1 MVIWLLVVV
10 VVVSVFLATT
20 ILLLFHAKGGKPPL
34 PPGPPFIPLLGN
46 LLLLRHSVN
55 LQNIE
60 PVLRSLRARYGPV
73 ITLRVGSR
81 PFIFVADRALAH
93 RALVSHG
100 AIFSDRPVAVATAR
114 LFSADG
120 HIISTAPY
128 APLWRLLRRNLIAEI
143 LHPSYVKVFSSGRRW
158 VVGILADRLRAHPD
172 DPVMESFQF
181 AMFYLLVLMCFGE
194 KLDEEVIK
202 EIEISQH
209 EFLLYGSEITVL
221 SILPRISRFVF
232 RNRIKRAM
240 ELRRRRKE
248 VLLPLIRARRE
259 FKKRKSEQK
268 NDEEKE
274 RFLHSYV
281 DSLLEIR
288 IPEEGGRS
296 LTEDEMVAL
305 CTEFLNAATDATTT
319 TLQWIMA
326 NLVKNQDIQRRVAE
340 EIESVVGEREMEE
353 EDMEKMKF
361 LNAVILEGLRRHPP
375 GHFVLPHAVMEEAEI
390 GGYRVPK
397 GSVVNF
403 MVADMALDEEVW
415 KEPMEFKPERF
426 LEGGEGDGVDVTGSR
441 EIKMMPFGAG
451 RRICPGLE
459 LAMLHL
465 HFFVANLVREFEWLP
480 VEGKEVDLAEKQEFT
495 WVMKN
500 PLMAHVVPRTKA

>member
-1 MVIWLLVVV
+1 MVIWFLILL
-10 VVVSVFLATT
+10 SLFLATT
-20 ILLLFHAKGGKPPL
+20 ILLLLHAKNGKLPL
-34 PPGPPFIPLLGN
+34 PPGPPSIPLFGN
-46 LLLLRHSVN
+46 VLLLRGSFT
-55 LQNIE
+55 LQKIE
-60 PVLRSLRARYGPV
+60 LLLHSLRARYGPV
-73 ITLRVGSR
+73 ITLRIGSH

-93 RALVSHG
+93 RTLVSHG
-100 AIFSDRPVAVATAR
+100 AVFSDRPVPDEAAR
-114 LFSADG
+114 LFSANG
-120 HIISTAPY
+120 RVISSVPY
-128 APLWRLLRRNLIAEI
+128 GPLWRLLRRNLIAGI
-143 LHPSYVKVFSSGRRW
+143 LHPSNVKVFSAGRRW
-158 VVGILADRLRAHPD
+158 VVGFLADRLRAHPD
-172 DPVMESFQF
+172 DPVMESFQL

-194 KLDEEVIK
+194 KLDEEAIK
-202 EIEISQH
+202 EIEISQRR
-209 EFLLYGSEITVL
+209 FLLYGSKLTVF

-232 RNRIKRAM
+232 RNRIKILM

-248 VLLPLIRARRE
+248 VLLPLIRARIE
-259 FKKRKSEQK
+259 FKERKSEQK
-268 NDEEKE
+268 SDEEKE

-288 IPEEGGRS
+288 IPEEGGRA

-305 CTEFLNAATDATTT
+305 CTEFLNAGTDTTT
-319 TLQWIMA
+319 TALQWIMA
-326 NLVKNQDIQRRVAE
+326 NLVKNQEIQQRVAE
-340 EIESVVGEREMEE
+340 EIESVVGEREIEE

-361 LNAVILEGLRRHPP
+361 LKAVILEGLRRHPP
-375 GHFVLPHAVMEEAEI
+375 GHFVLPHAVTEESEI

-397 GSVVNF
+397 EAVVNF
-403 MVADMALDEEVW
+403 MVAEMALDEEVW

-426 LEGGEGDGVDVTGSR
+426 LEGGEGEGVDVTGSR

-480 VEGKEVDLAEKQEFT
+480 VEGKEVDLAEKQELT

-500 PLMAHVVPRTKA
+500 PLTVHIVPRTKA